1 MCTTS
6 EAFFGV
12 TQNELVEEIKLPEP
26 PQPPPQDP
34 KNPQPVVQAKP
45 YVVRSQ
51 NDVLIKGQNSNDREN
66 QKSLE

>member
-12 TQNELVEEIKLPEP
+12 TTNEIQEDIKVPEP

-34 KNPQPVVQAKP
+34 KNPQPVVQPKP
-45 YVVRSQ
+45 YVV
-51 NDVLIKGQNSNDREN
+51 
-66 QKSLE
+66 KS